1 MDRKI
6 IRYFL
11 HGMME
16 EVQRGKSFEFN
27 DAEAT
32 QFVQDINLFLRG
44 NSGFVAYTLGFDP
57 AMLSDELSNEFNRS
71 MFLRLSDNLLNLLLE
86 NQNIL
91 LCLLLTAKARPYLT
105 ANFDNH
111 AYNLLVMEMVML
123 QRKQEMPGIGYLLQS
138 IDLHPLQT
146 GFQKKLAKVACLGV
160 SCDEV
165 CEWIVKHWELCIPYA
180 SDISFFLDETR
191 GNAQKL
197 LWQLINSERMI

>member
-1 MDRKI
+1 MDRNI

-11 HGMME
+11 HGLME

-32 QFVQDINLFLRG
+32 QFVQSINLFLRG
-44 NSGFVAYTLGFDP
+44 NSGFVAYTLGFEP
-57 AMLSDELSNEFNRS
+57 ALLSDELSSEVNRS

-197 LWQLINSERMI
+197 LRQLINSESKK

>member
-1 MDRKI
+1 MEKI
-6 IRYFL
+6 VDYFL
-11 HGMME
+11 HGMMD
-16 EVQRGKSFEFN
+16 EVQTGKSFEFS
-27 DAEAT
+27 DAEKA
-32 QFVQDINLFLRG
+32 QFVQDINLFLRE

-57 AMLSDELSNEFNRS
+57 ALLSDELSNEFNRS

-86 NQNIL
+86 NNSIL

-123 QRKQEMPGIGYLLQS
+123 QRKQEMPGVGYLLQS
-138 IDLHPLQT
+138 IDLHPLQI

-160 SCDEV
+160 GSDEV

-180 SDISFFLDETR
+180 SDISFFLDESR

-197 LWQLINSERMI
+197 LWQLINSESKK